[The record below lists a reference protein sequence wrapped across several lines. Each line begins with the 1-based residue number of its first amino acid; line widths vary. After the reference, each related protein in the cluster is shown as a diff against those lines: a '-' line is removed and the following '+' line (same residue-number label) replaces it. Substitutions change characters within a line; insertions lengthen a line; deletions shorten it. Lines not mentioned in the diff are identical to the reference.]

1 MRAWRTRARVDVRAQ
16 LSNARTVRHAITRTD
31 TRDAA
36 RPGDVITEI
45 DGAAIKG
52 TEDLLNVLETK
63 QVGQTIQVTVQRGTM
78 LASTRRV
85 SIRLLDVSQPVD

>member
-1 MRAWRTRARVDVRAQ
+1 MQLPGLTLGTRRGK
-16 LSNARTVRHAITRTD
+16 
-31 TRDAA
+31 
-36 RPGDVITEI
+36 GDVITEI

>member
-1 MRAWRTRARVDVRAQ
+1 MQLPGLTLATRRGK
-16 LSNARTVRHAITRTD
+16 
-31 TRDAA
+31 
-36 RPGDVITEI
+36 GDVITEI